1 MRRRVPWWVLALLFV
16 AMPVLEI
23 WLIVQLGQVVGPW
36 WTILVIIAAGVLGA
50 WLIKRE
56 GARAWRA
63 LTDALRSGRVPSR
76 ELADGALIL
85 IGGTLLLTPGF
96 VTDLIGLGCVLPFTR
111 PVPRRLLTRLI
122 ARRLLVSG
130 PLGGAAHPPRQPRP
144 GGGRDDDAPPDPG
157 VVRGDVID

>member
-1 MRRRVPWWVLALLFV
+1 MRRRVPWWVLAILFV
-16 AMPVLEI
+16 AVPVLEI
-23 WLIVQLGQVVGPW
+23 WLIVQLGQVVGAW
-36 WTILVIIAAGVLGA
+36 WTILVIIAAGIIGA

-63 LTDALRSGRVPSR
+63 LTEALGSGRIPSR

-96 VTDLIGLGCVLPFTR
+96 VTDLVGLVCVLPFTR
-111 PVPRRLLTRLI
+111 PVPRRVLTGVI
-122 ARRLLVSG
+122 ARRLRVAG
-130 PLGGAAHPPRQPRP
+130 TFGADAQRRRRP
-144 GGGRDDDAPPDPG
+144 QSHGQDDDTPPDPR